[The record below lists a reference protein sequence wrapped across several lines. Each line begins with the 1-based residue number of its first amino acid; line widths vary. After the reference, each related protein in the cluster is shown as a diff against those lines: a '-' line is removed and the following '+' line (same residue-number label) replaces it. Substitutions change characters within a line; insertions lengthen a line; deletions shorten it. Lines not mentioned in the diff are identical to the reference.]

1 MGSSTR
7 FTVISVV
14 IAVLIGVVAYKVE
27 PYFTKKRDTMSNVI
41 IYSTA
46 TCPYCIRAKQLL
58 MSKNVQFIEYFVDK
72 DSEKRE
78 EMLRLSGG
86 RWTVPQIFINDKHIG
101 GCDDLYQ
108 LESDKKLDD
117 LLKK

>member
-7 FTVISVV
+7 FTVISVI
-14 IAVLIGVVAYKVE
+14 IAVLIGIIAYKVE
-27 PYFTKKRDTMSNVI
+27 PYFSKKGVTVSNVI

-46 TCPYCIRAKQLL
+46 TCPYCVKAKQLL
-58 MSKNVQFIEYFVDK
+58 TSKNVQFTEYFVDK
-72 DSEKRE
+72 DLEKRE
-78 EMLRLSGG
+78 EMLKLSGG
-86 RWTVPQIFINDKHIG
+86 RRTVPQIFINDKHIG